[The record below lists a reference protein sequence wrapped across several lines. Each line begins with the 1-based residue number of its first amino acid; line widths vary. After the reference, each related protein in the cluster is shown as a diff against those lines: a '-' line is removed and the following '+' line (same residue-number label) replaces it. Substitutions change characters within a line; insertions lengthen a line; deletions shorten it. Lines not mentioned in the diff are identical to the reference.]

1 MRVRGSVNP
10 PQVSVEDAPQKAGY
24 SEIRLREN
32 AKEITVT
39 DEQSSHTEWEYDEYV
54 LCEKTRANLKAEIE
68 ANLNEWLITGR
79 CKEVDVGASDWVDAQ
94 DEITDLYDTL
104 ADAAQSE
111 YDTLMNE
118 LEE

>member
-10 PQVSVEDAPQKAGY
+10 PQVSVEDAPQMAGY

-32 AKEITVT
+32 AKEVAVT
-39 DEQSSHTEWEYDEYV
+39 TEQESYTEWEYDEY
-54 LCEKTRANLKAEIE
+54 LLTEKTRENLKAEIE
-68 ANLNEWLITGR
+68 KNLSEWLITGR
-79 CKEVDVGASDWVDAQ
+79 CMEIDIGASDWCDAQ

-118 LEE
+118 LEG

>member
-10 PQVSVEDAPQKAGY
+10 PQVSVEDSPQMAGY

-32 AKEITVT
+32 AKEVTVT
-39 DEQSSHTEWEYDEYV
+39 TEQESHTEWEYDEYV
-54 LCEKTRANLKAEIE
+54 LCEKTRENLKAEIE
-68 ANLNEWLITGR
+68 ANLSEWLITGR
-79 CKEVDVGASDWVDAQ
+79 CMEIDIGASDWCDAQ

-111 YDTLMNE
+111 YNTLMEE
-118 LEE
+118 LEG